1 MKTMTCKELG
11 GACDE
16 AFHAETFEEM
26 AELSQNH
33 GMAMAEKG
41 DKEHIAIM
49 EEMRKGM
56 SDPKAMNVWMEE
68 KEQAFNALPDDD

>member
-1 MKTMTCKELG
+1 MKTMTCRELG

-16 AFHAETFEEM
+16 EFHAETFQEM

-41 DKEHIAIM
+41 DKEHIAVM
-49 EEMRKGM
+49 EEMRTGM
-56 SDPKAMNVWMEE
+56 SDPKAMKEWTEE
-68 KEQAFNALPDDD
+68 REEEFNALPDDD